1 MGKSVKTRFQMLMA
15 SLMFV
20 TVTLVTSNQLT
31 RQFAWTRTNVISLV
45 LVLIV
50 FVIIKLK
57 TVIIPPVVSPV
68 HVKTVTKM
76 LVVPVSVLTL
86 TNASLAPPAK
96 IMQFVST
103 RFPDS
108 HVRAMKVTEKSLLAF
123 RMLTLCVMISTNVLH
138 VKNHVIMHYVHAA
151 MMKSEM

>member
-1 MGKSVKTRFQMLMA
+1 MGNSVKTRFQMLMA

-20 TVTLVTSNQLT
+20 TVTLVTSNQLI

-57 TVIIPPVVSPV
+57 TVIIPPAVSPV
-68 HVKTVTKM
+68 HVKTVTKT

-96 IMQFVST
+96 EPRKPTMDETLRKI
-103 RFPDS
+103 
-108 HVRAMKVTEKSLLAF
+108 SLQLKGY
-123 RMLTLCVMISTNVLH
+123 LV
-138 VKNHVIMHYVHAA
+138 
-151 MMKSEM
+151 